1 MKKHFIL
8 LCLLMMG
15 CLSLAA
21 QRAGEIEGVADNFD
35 NYNET
40 LKALTK
46 DLDRARDVTAMD
58 RFDEALADFNRR
70 WDLYYQAKSGLI
82 GGNKELLEAC
92 TTFLNDK
99 DNLGKAAVDKR
110 AAIEGK
116 ANFAAAETFI
126 AKKDTVYRRYLKAA
140 KRYSQVSAAAKLLVK
155 IKAKEAILTGK
166 LDEHY
171 AAASAGAQANPDL
184 NIEEMEE
191 KYLEL
196 KNYSTQIQACEY
208 KPFIQRIKDW
218 LLSFAAVAMILMFAN
233 MVWSKYQAFKQTREN
248 MKKMQKELH
257 KDDDIPSI

>member
-1 MKKHFIL
+1 MKKHFL
-8 LCLLMMG
+8 LIGLLMLG

-21 QRAGEIEGVADNFD
+21 QRAGEIEGVADSFD
-35 NYNET
+35 HYNEI

-46 DLDRARDVTAMD
+46 DLEHARDEKAMD
-58 RFDEALADFNRR
+58 RFDASLADFNRR

-116 ANFAAAETFI
+116 AHFAAAAAFI
-126 AKKDTVYRRYLKAA
+126 AEKDTVYRRYLKAA
-140 KRYSQVSAAAKLLVK
+140 KRYSQVPATAKLLAK

-171 AAASAGAQANPDL
+171 AAAGTGAQANPDL
-184 NIEEMEE
+184 NIEELEE

-208 KPFIQRIKDW
+208 KPFIERIKDW

>member
-1 MKKHFIL
+1 MKKHFL
-8 LCLLMMG
+8 LIGLLMLG

-35 NYNET
+35 QYNET

-46 DLDRARDVTAMD
+46 DLEHARDEKAMD
-58 RFDEALADFNRR
+58 RFDASLADFNRR

-92 TTFLNDK
+92 TNFLNDK
-99 DNLGKAAVDKR
+99 DNLGKASVDKR

-116 ANFAAAETFI
+116 ANFAAAASFMAE
-126 AKKDTVYRRYLKAA
+126 KDTVYRRYLKAA

-184 NIEEMEE
+184 NIEELEE

-208 KPFIQRIKDW
+208 KPFIERIKDW

-257 KDDDIPSI
+257 KDDEIPSI